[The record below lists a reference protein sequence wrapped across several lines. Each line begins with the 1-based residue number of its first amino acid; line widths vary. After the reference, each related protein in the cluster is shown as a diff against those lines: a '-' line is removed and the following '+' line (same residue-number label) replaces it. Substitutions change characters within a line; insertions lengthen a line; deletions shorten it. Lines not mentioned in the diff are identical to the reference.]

1 MINTAIGML
10 TVPELEAL
18 VSLNVELAESYQ
30 AVAADPDGDPQT
42 RHTAEALAAWRGARA
57 RYFNEEC
64 AEAEQFEAA
73 HELDA
78 RTG

>member
-1 MINTAIGML
+1 M
-10 TVPELEAL
+10 PELEAL
-18 VSLNVELAESYQ
+18 VSLNVELAERYQ
-30 AVAADPDGDPQT
+30 ATADDPAVERET
-42 RHTAEALAAWRGARA
+42 RHIAEALAAWRGARA

-64 AEAEQFEAA
+64 AEAEQFETA